1 MLPGVSL
8 SRVRTSSTGR
18 MMQAMTYR
26 GHRFEL
32 EAIGFGQIVVFALW
46 ARPGRGNR
54 VYLGMH
60 DSRDE
65 AIYWACAVT
74 IMISGGPPS

>member
-18 MMQAMTYR
+18 ITQAMTYR

-32 EAIGFGQIVVFALW
+32 EAIEFGQIIVFVLW
-46 ARPGRGNR
+46 ARPPHRKP

-65 AIYWACAVT
+65 AVHWACAVT
-74 IMISGGPPS
+74 ITISAGPPS